1 MSISGSL
8 ATAMPCGWAFHSSRL
23 RTSPPTQPPSAIA
36 CSMAS
41 PSHWA
46 TASASASRVS
56 ALAPVM
62 RKRAGAMMRMVGVQ
76 EHDAPVARRV
86 VPGQRIPRHR
96 LLAVLQ
102 HVGVGAQRR
111 RRGMTIDRHA
121 LRLAGPQPP
130 QVGDREADR
139 AQRRRARRRDAPW
152 CEEHRI
158 LAAGD
163 GERIVAAFG
172 AAELGE
178 DRVGEVRAH
187 VSAMILLSVAIRS
200 CGQVMCGLWLASI
213 S

>member
-23 RTSPPTQPPSAIA
+23 RTRPPTQPPSAIA

-41 PSHWA
+41 PSHLA

-76 EHDAPVARRV
+76 EHDAAVARRV
-86 VPGQRIPRHR
+86 VSGQRIPRHR

-111 RRGMTIDRHA
+111 RRGMAVDGHA
-121 LRLAGPQPP
+121 LRLAGPEPP
-130 QVGDREADR
+130 QVGDREADG
-139 AQRRRARRRDAPW
+139 AQRRRSGGRDAPGRD
-152 CEEHRI
+152 EHRI
-158 LAAGD
+158 VAAGD
-163 GERIVAAFG
+163 GERVVAALG

-187 VSAMILLSVAIRS
+187 VSAMILVSIVISS